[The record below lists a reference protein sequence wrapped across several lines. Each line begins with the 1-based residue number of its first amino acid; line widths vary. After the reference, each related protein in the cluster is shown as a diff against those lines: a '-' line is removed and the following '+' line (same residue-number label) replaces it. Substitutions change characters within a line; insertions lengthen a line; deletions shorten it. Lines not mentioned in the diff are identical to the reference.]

1 MCACMSSLLGALTWE
16 RASTCTCLQP
26 LQSESESSFSWESEP
41 PKRRHL
47 PSARRWCGQ
56 VPVRFAGQ
64 RSDGNALWVIL
75 VITGVLKRVFFAR
88 GYRRPLGVKRSQ
100 APQPVTHDAGLLP
113 EDEKC
118 KTLRG
123 GRGNKR
129 INQVAS
135 TVCAE
140 VSLFA
145 SSKTHHLHIQVRTRH
160 CFLSCFSLL
169 HLSATF
175 LGFISCFK
183 FKSLDR

>member
-1 MCACMSSLLGALTWE
+1 MCACVSSLLGALTWE
-16 RASTCTCLQP
+16 RASACTCLQP

-41 PKRRHL
+41 PKKQHL
-47 PSARRWCGQ
+47 PSARRWCVQ

-75 VITGVLKRVFFAR
+75 VIAGVLKRVFFAR

-160 CFLSCFSLL
+160 CFFILLLSF
-169 HLSATF
+169 A
-175 LGFISCFK
+175 FISNIFG
-183 FKSLDR
+183 FL